1 MTLQFSNNYQKGLAL
16 TAFGGLALSF
26 DMPLIRLSGA
36 DIWTTMLVR
45 SVLNMLAAYLFW
57 LLYRK
62 ITGKPLTLIGGK
74 IGLIV
79 GLFYAIGT
87 LAFVAAVYNTS
98 TANVAF
104 ILAFNPM
111 FGALLAWIF
120 LKQKPKIFTL
130 VTMLFMVFGVGLIV
144 ADGLSSGHFFGDLMA
159 LAAAFFI
166 AIAITIS
173 TSTDEDLGFAP
184 LISTYIP
191 ALIGL
196 VMITQSGFVLP
207 APGWLIFDGFLV
219 NTIAFWCLAT
229 GPRFLPAPVVGMFYL
244 LETVLAPIWVWWIF
258 DDHISL
264 QTLVGGAILII
275 ALVIHSVWMMR
286 SQES

>member
-1 MTLQFSNNYQKGLAL
+1 MNLRFANEYQKGLAL
-16 TAFGGLALSF
+16 TALGGLALSF

-45 SVLNMLAAYLFW
+45 SALNMLAAFLFW
-57 LLYRK
+57 LLYTK
-62 ITGKPLTLIGGK
+62 LTGKPLTLIGGK
-74 IGLIV
+74 TGLIV
-79 GLFYAIGT
+79 GFFYAIGT
-87 LAFVAAVYNTS
+87 LGFVAAVYNTS

-120 LKQKPKIFTL
+120 HKQKPHGFTL
-130 VTMLFMVFGVGLIV
+130 VTMLVMVFGVGLIV
-144 ADGLSSGHFFGDLMA
+144 SDGLSSGHFFGDLMA
-159 LAAAFFI
+159 LLSAFFI
-166 AIAITIS
+166 AVAITIS
-173 TSTDEDLGFAP
+173 TSTDQDLGFAP

-191 ALIGL
+191 ALLGV
-196 VMITQSGFVLP
+196 VMVAQSGFHLP
-207 APGWLIFDGFLV
+207 VPGWLIFDGFLV

-258 DDHISL
+258 NDHISL
-264 QTLVGGAILII
+264 QSLIGGIILIV
-275 ALVIHSVWMMR
+275 ALVVHSIWMMR
-286 SQES
+286 SEHA